1 MALSKVDLSNQVEN
15 ILPETLGGTGAS
27 QFPAQFRNII
37 INGDMSI
44 AQRSTSVASITTTGY
59 YTVDRFI

>member
-1 MALSKVDLSNQVEN
+1 MALSKEDLENQVEN

-27 QFPAQFRNII
+27 QFPAQFRNIV

-44 AQRSTSVASITTTGY
+44 AQRATSTTGI
-59 YTVDRFI
+59 TASAIVQ